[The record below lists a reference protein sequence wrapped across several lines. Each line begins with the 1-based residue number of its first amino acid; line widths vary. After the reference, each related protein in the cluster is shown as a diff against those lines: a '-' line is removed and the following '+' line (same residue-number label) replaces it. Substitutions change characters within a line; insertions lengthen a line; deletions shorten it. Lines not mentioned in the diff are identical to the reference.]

1 MQLLEEV
8 RKRINGKEMLMK
20 TKEGRLS
27 LTKYDPLL
35 FAYIYLS
42 HHLTAEDGSQTL
54 NEFHLMLCDYA
65 TNVLVKK
72 DMKAGKYRHTFIAP
86 RNTGKSTW
94 VFTILTIWAAAHGH
108 QKFIAAFS
116 DSSSQA
122 EEHLKTFKAE
132 LDENNKLKAD
142 FPGLCN
148 PKKGGHRDRAIADNR
163 NQYISESGFVFMVKG
178 ADNAVLGMKVGTLR
192 PTWIILDDIEKD
204 ESNYTESAV
213 QNRLKTLQDAI
224 FPLNVF
230 AKVTVIGT
238 TTRPG
243 AIIDQIRK
251 VSVMLKEYL
260 EDNPDSDKKE
270 FREELPHELRW
281 VIDENFTCRHVKAL
295 ISDESGERSLWPE
308 KWDLGYLQSQ
318 RHTRAFAKNY
328 QCEPIS
334 EDAGYWYDGDIEI
347 ENQEEYGMTIISV
360 DPAVTTNKRSDYT
373 GIAVIS
379 RGSADKKQIQWK
391 RLYVRYVTQ
400 VKLGPKELKDYID
413 ELIKEYNAKIV
424 YVETN
429 QGGDLWKQV
438 FDGVSA
444 KVHYMKQS
452 EKKEERAKRAL
463 DFYQKPWKEVVHCA
477 HWPAAEEQMMNF
489 PKGLHDD
496 MVDAIAT
503 GILYFKGR
511 KMMGP
516 SRIIQTKYMEV

>member
-8 RKRINGKEMLMK
+8 TKRIKGKEALMK
-20 TKEGRLS
+20 TKEGRLL

-35 FAYIYLS
+35 FAYIYLP

-54 NEFHLMLCDYA
+54 NEFHMELVTYA
-65 TNVLVKK
+65 TDVLVKK
-72 DMKAGKYRHTFIAP
+72 NTKPAQYRHTFIAP

-94 VFTILTIWAAAHGH
+94 IFTILTIWAGAHEH
-108 QKFIAAFS
+108 QRFIAAFS

-132 LDENNKLKAD
+132 LDENDKLKAD

-148 PKKGGHRDRAIADNR
+148 PKKGGHRDRDIANNR
-163 NQYISESGFVFMVKG
+163 NQYIAESGFIFMVKG

-204 ESNYTESAV
+204 ESNYTEAAV

-230 AKVTVIGT
+230 GKVTIIGT

-251 VSVMLKEYL
+251 VDVMRREYDGATSEL
-260 EDNPDSDKKE
+260 
-270 FREELPHELRW
+270 REELPHELRW
-281 VIDENFTCRHVKAL
+281 VIDENFQCKHIKAL
-295 ISDESGERSLWPE
+295 ISDSNGERSLWPE
-308 KWDLGYLQSQ
+308 KWDLAYLQSQ
-318 RHTRAFAKNY
+318 RHTRSFAKNY

-334 EDAGYWYDGDIEI
+334 EDAGYWYDGDIDI
-347 ENQEEYGMTIISV
+347 EQSEDYGTTVISV

-379 RGSADKKQIQWK
+379 RGSSDRKHLMFR

-413 ELIKEYNAKIV
+413 ELVKEYNAKIV

-438 FDGVSA
+438 FEGVSA
-444 KVHYMKQS
+444 RVVYMKQS

-496 MVDAIAT
+496 MVDAIAS

-511 KMMGP
+511 TRTGP
-516 SRIIQTKYMEV
+516 ARINQTKYMEV